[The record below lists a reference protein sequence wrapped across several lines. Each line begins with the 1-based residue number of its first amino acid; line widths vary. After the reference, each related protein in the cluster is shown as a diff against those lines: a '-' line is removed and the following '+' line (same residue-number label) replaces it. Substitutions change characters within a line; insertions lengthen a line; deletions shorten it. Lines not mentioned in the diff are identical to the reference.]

1 MTRGA
6 LVTAALTLLLGSS
19 ADDLRVSLR
28 NTAASY
34 LANIAKIGAIAGRDT
49 TFDYYERLNDDA
61 DLLGDSSV
69 PQGYTA
75 GQWSEVV
82 HRIASLDISL
92 ATQLLQGS
100 YESMASVRGVGE
112 TFVRSS
118 RDATMQPVAVYVPST
133 YAPGRPAPLIVLL
146 HGHPQSETE
155 LLAPPYI
162 ARLAEQTGT
171 IVVAPWG
178 RGYYDFRGSIGDVY
192 DALHA
197 AERAFS
203 IDPRRRFLAGYSMGG
218 FSVFEVAPAHADE
231 WSAVMCIAGALLGSD
246 AGRVVASMRTKPF
259 YVLTGSADDSIPT
272 QYPTV
277 TAAFL
282 QSAGMDVS
290 FYSQPGGIHRL
301 VTLLPILT
309 LAWNDMLHQIVRSPP
324 PASGSVTLPSSIP
337 MGALKP

>member
-61 DLLGDSSV
+61 DLLADPSV

-75 GQWSEVV
+75 EQWSEVV
-82 HRIASLDISL
+82 HRVASLDLSL

-112 TFVRSS
+112 TLVRSS
-118 RDATMQPVAVYVPST
+118 RDGTMQPVAVYVPSA
-133 YAPGRPAPLIVLL
+133 YALGRPAPLIVLL

-178 RGYYDFRGSIGDVY
+178 RGYYDFRGSIADVY

-231 WSAVMCIAGALLGSD
+231 WSGVMCIAGALLGSD
-246 AGRVVASMRTKPF
+246 AGRVVAFMRTKPF

-282 QSAGMDVS
+282 QSAGVEVS

-309 LAWNDMLHQIVRSPP
+309 LAWNDMLHQIVRSSR
-324 PASGSVTLPSSIP
+324 PALGNVTLPSSIP
-337 MGALKP
+337 MNALKP

>member
-34 LANIAKIGAIAGRDT
+34 LANIAKIGTIAGRDT
-49 TFDYYERLNDDA
+49 TYDYYERLNDDA
-61 DLLGDSSV
+61 DLLADPSV

-75 GQWSEVV
+75 EQWSEVV
-82 HRIASLDISL
+82 RRVASLDLSL

-118 RDATMQPVAVYVPST
+118 SDATMQPVAVYVPST
-133 YAPGRPAPLIVLL
+133 YVPGRPGPLIVLL

-178 RGYYDFRGSIGDVY
+178 RGYYDFRGSIADVY

-246 AGRVVASMRTKPF
+246 AQRLVALMRNKPF
-259 YVLTGSADDSIPT
+259 YVLTGSADNSIPT

-282 QSAGMDVS
+282 QSAGIDVS
-290 FYSQPGGIHRL
+290 FYSEPGGIHRL

-324 PASGSVTLPSSIP
+324 PASGNVTLPSSIP
-337 MGALKP
+337 MSALKP

>member
-34 LANIAKIGAIAGRDT
+34 LANIAKIGTIAGRDT

-61 DLLGDSSV
+61 DLLANPSV

-75 GQWSEVV
+75 QQWSEVV
-82 HRIASLDISL
+82 NRVASLDLSL

-100 YESMASVRGVGE
+100 YESMALVRGVGE
-112 TFVRSS
+112 TLVRSS

-178 RGYYDFRGSIGDVY
+178 RGYYDFRGSIADVY

-197 AERAFS
+197 AQRAFS

-282 QSAGMDVS
+282 QSAGIDVS

-309 LAWNDMLHQIVRSPP
+309 LAWNDMLHQVVRSPP
-324 PASGSVTLPSSIP
+324 PATGNVTLPSSIP